1 MRAGHLDGVDSAVTT
16 RSVDLG
22 GIALEAPL
30 GPSTHTVGTYGEM
43 WQWIGDGDRLISL
56 IVAIRLGEQESVG
69 GLRNRLLAE
78 ADRVRAHLR
87 HTAGGERLRP
97 EVVHV
102 RGAFA
107 AFNLS
112 VDGIREGVK
121 LHNALLVATDRVD
134 TYLVHVA
141 VPDTGPG
148 RRLASSL
155 LSSPRLLG

>member
-1 MRAGHLDGVDSAVTT
+1 MTTGHANGVDSSATM

-43 WQWIGDGDRLISL
+43 WQWIGDGNRLISL
-56 IVAIRLGEQESVG
+56 IVAVRPGEQESVG

-78 ADRVRAHLR
+78 TDRVRAHLR
-87 HTAGGERLRP
+87 HTARGERLRP
-97 EVVHV
+97 EVVDV

-107 AFNLS
+107 AFNVS

-141 VPDTGPG
+141 VPDTGTG

-155 LSSPRLLG
+155 LSSLRLLG